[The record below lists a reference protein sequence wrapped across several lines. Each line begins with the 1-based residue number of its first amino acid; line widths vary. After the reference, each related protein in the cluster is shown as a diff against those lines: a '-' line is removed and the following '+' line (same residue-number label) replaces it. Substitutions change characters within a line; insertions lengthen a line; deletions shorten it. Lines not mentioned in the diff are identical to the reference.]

1 MFQKFLSA
9 ISIYRGLPTN
19 IYYLAV
25 ARVILGM
32 GNFIIPFLVL
42 LLTDKLG
49 YSATVAGSL
58 AMGVTG
64 TCLLGSFLGGK
75 LSDILGHKRVM
86 VFGEFAGALLLIW
99 CGFFPDNTILVPAL
113 LFGAYLIGPTLLIPL
128 LY

>member
-1 MFQKFLSA
+1 MVQKFLSA
-9 ISIYRGLPTN
+9 ISIYRGLPKN

-25 ARVILGM
+25 ARMVLGM

-64 TCLLGSFLGGK
+64 TYLLGSFLGGK
-75 LSDILGHKRVM
+75 LSDILGHKLVM
-86 VFGEFAGALLLIW
+86 VFGEFIGAVLLIF
-99 CGFFPDNTILVPAL
+99 CGFFSDAPVFIRLVMSKA
-113 LFGAYLIGPTLLIPL
+113 AQA
-128 LY
+128 